1 MDVFITLSVFC
12 FQFSELPS
20 EDPNLPGCVSE
31 ANRNTYYLTDR
42 GRISVARDK
51 QISQN
56 ILLNLESAVFQILQK
71 SMARIALSR
80 VLSLCE
86 QSK

>member
-1 MDVFITLSVFC
+1 MNEGNKM
-12 FQFSELPS
+12 FSFLFPIFRTTVRGS
-20 EDPNLPGCVSE
+20 QPPGCVSE